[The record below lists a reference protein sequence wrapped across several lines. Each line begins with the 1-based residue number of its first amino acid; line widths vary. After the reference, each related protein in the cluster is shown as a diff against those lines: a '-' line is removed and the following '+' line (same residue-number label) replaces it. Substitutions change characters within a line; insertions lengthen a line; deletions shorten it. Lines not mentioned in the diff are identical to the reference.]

1 MPVKHPSA
9 LLGYNNNVRH
19 KGKVFHVQT
28 EDSGV
33 KYGHIITHL
42 FMDGGRIL
50 KSVKTSY
57 AEYLDNDRMGEIVR
71 EMMKQQHKAMFIALR
86 DGKFDAIIE
95 SSDTGSPSTQSFPA
109 AVPVAP
115 ASTRALSSPGA
126 AGAATSAQGTA
137 GASPAPPSVGAPLTS
152 KPAPTPS
159 PAAAAARHAS
169 PTAPAVER
177 ATPSMPRASDE
188 LSLDIDAVERAA
200 AAASPS
206 STMVRGT
213 ADLPPPPAN
222 LFRDKAA
229 AGKYRISSPPAARP
243 AGPAPAAGRPP
254 SSSPMPAAARAP
266 GVAGERRYAPTRPA
280 SIFGQARPQQGKSI
294 FGEDLISD
302 KSLDE
307 VILSYLAEDLEGE
320 KK

>member
-1 MPVKHPSA
+1 MPPKHVSP

-19 KGKVFHVQT
+19 KGKVFHIQT

-57 AEYLDNDRMGEIVR
+57 AEYVDNDRMGEIVR

-86 DGKFDAIIE
+86 DGKFDPIIDGAE
-95 SSDTGSPSTQSFPA
+95 SPSTQSFPA
-109 AVPVAP
+109 AQPAAAP
-115 ASTRALSSPGA
+115 ASGPVSGPLPETESPSSSTMAAAAHARGQLTPSPAPPVSSRAGKA
-126 AGAATSAQGTA
+126 
-137 GASPAPPSVGAPLTS
+137 ASPAPPLATARSSDVSV
-152 KPAPTPS
+152 
-159 PAAAAARHAS
+159 
-169 PTAPAVER
+169 
-177 ATPSMPRASDE
+177 
-188 LSLDIDAVERAA
+188 DIDAVERAA
-200 AAASPS
+200 AAASPAAPQLRTS
-206 STMVRGT
+206 D
-213 ADLPPPPAN
+213 DLPPPPAN
-222 LFRDKAA
+222 LLRERAA
-229 AGKYRISSPPAARP
+229 NSGKYRVTSPPAANTAVRP
-243 AGPAPAAGRPP
+243 ATQNAAAGPAARGSSSSVPAAGRGSVPP
-254 SSSPMPAAARAP
+254 
-266 GVAGERRYAPTRPA
+266 GERRYAPTRPA

-307 VILSYLAEDLEGE
+307 VILSYLAEDLDGE